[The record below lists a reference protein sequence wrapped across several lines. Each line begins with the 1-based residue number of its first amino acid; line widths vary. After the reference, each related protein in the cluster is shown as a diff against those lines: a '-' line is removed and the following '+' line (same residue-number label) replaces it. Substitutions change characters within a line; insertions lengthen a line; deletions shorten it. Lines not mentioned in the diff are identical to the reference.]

1 MPKKAVVLLLAASF
15 AILGACSGES
25 SDQKGGPG
33 EKAGRAVDRA
43 MDKAGQAV
51 EKAGR
56 NMQGASKGEK

>member
-1 MPKKAVVLLLAASF
+1 MPKKAALLLAAMLV
-15 AILGACSGES
+15 ALGACSRES
-25 SDQKGGPG
+25 SGEKGGPG

-56 NMQGASKGEK
+56 NMQGASKGDK